1 MKNDKKITNTAKL
14 IIIFLEAGMFAL
26 VWNLDYN
33 DYAFRT
39 HRDLGSAGACF
50 VWVFI
55 YCWMCALFG
64 AFSIASSY
72 IGDIVISQIIC
83 IGIPDL
89 VLFLSGCLLV
99 RSWVS
104 LWSGIMCAICQIVIV
119 CIAVTITKQI
129 LMKRMIPDKTIV
141 VYGDGYSRESAKF
154 FAERLLEKYSHMFE
168 IVEII
173 DAGADEVREKIDEND
188 RIVMAGINYENRKE
202 LAKYCIDTGKIFY
215 FIPEIEEII
224 FQNCNTKNLLDT
236 PLKRFDF
243 INNKKSYQIL
253 KRAIDLIL
261 AIVLLIIA
269 SPFMFITAAAIKLED
284 GGPVLFRQ
292 LRVTKDEKTFYILKF
307 RSMVTDADK
316 HGVIPTTGK
325 DPRITRVGSV
335 IRPLRIDEL
344 PQLFNIIKGDMAFV
358 GPRPERIEHV
368 QKYEADLPE
377 FKYRHMVKGGL
388 TGYAQ
393 VYGKYNT
400 SPEDKL
406 KLDLIYIMN
415 QGLYMDFRLFLLTVR
430 TVFQKESTEGF
441 SKEQSKEMNEFQTAK

>member
-14 IIIFLEAGMFAL
+14 IITFLEVGMFAL
-26 VWNLDYN
+26 AWNLDYN

-39 HRDLGSAGACF
+39 HRDLGSAGFCL
-50 VWVFI
+50 VWMFI

-72 IGDIVISQIIC
+72 IGNIVVSQIIC

-89 VLFLSGCLLV
+89 FLFFSCCLLA

-104 LWSGIMCAICQIVIV
+104 IWSGIICVICQIVIV
-119 CIAVTITKQI
+119 CIAVTVTKQI

-141 VYGDGYSRESAKF
+141 IYGDGYTEANAKF
-154 FAERLLEKYSHMFE
+154 FSERLLEKYRHMFE

-173 DAGADEVREKIDEND
+173 DAGTDDIRKKIDDND
-188 RIVMAGINYENRKE
+188 RIIMVGINYEHRKE
-202 LAKYCIDTGKIFY
+202 LAKYCIDTGKVFY

-224 FQNCNTKNLLDT
+224 FQNCTTKNLLDT

-243 INNKKSYQIL
+243 MNNRKSYQIT

-261 AIVLLIIA
+261 AIMLMIIS
-269 SPFMFITAAAIKLED
+269 SPFMLITAIAIKLED
-284 GGPVLFRQ
+284 GGPVFFSQ
-292 LRVTKDEKTFYILKF
+292 LRVTKNEKTFYILKF
-307 RSMVTDADK
+307 RSMVIDADK

-325 DPRITRVGSV
+325 DPRITRVGSI

-344 PQLFNIIKGDMAFV
+344 PQLLNIIKGDMTFV

-368 QKYEADLPE
+368 KKYEAALPD

-415 QGLYMDFRLFLLTVR
+415 QGLYMDFRLLLLTAR

-441 SKEQSKEMNEFQTAK
+441 RVEQAYDIQTGCK